1 MALMVKNP
9 AANARDIRD
18 PGSTPGS
25 GRSPGEGHGNPLQYF
40 CLENPRDRGAW
51 QATAHGVVQSRTQLS
66 NLAWCGVG
74 RSFHSQN
81 SGKVLR
87 SRKCEGSS
95 FEGFIVSLTGWR
107 LPSVLLPNDHLGFLE
122 YLSLS
127 LSTWMCL
134 SLIWSPLR
142 LPIA

>member
-9 AANARDIRD
+9 PANEGDHKRLRFD
-18 PGSTPGS
+18 PWVRKIPW
-25 GRSPGEGHGNPLQYF
+25 RRAWQPLLVFLPGESQGQRS
-40 CLENPRDRGAW
+40 LEGYSPWGCTESD
-51 QATAHGVVQSRTQLS
+51 TAEQLS
-66 NLAWCGVG
+66 TMWSGKKLP
-74 RSFHSQN
+74 
-81 SGKVLR
+81 SGKVLS

-127 LSTWMCL
+127 LST
-134 SLIWSPLR
+134 
-142 LPIA
+142 